1 MILMFALLIPD
12 IYFLFKTWDFYFFC
26 LSCFCLIYIFSI
38 IKTTKYIF
46 LLLPVF
52 ILIPLYLYYI
62 SIYRVPINEQILSI
76 VLETNFQEAFHF
88 IGYKVL
94 WYCGIVVLWF
104 LFCIYIVYLHYKKP
118 LIWQHRSRWWFLI
131 VGTIYF
137 IFSFNINAE
146 VANEI
151 DLTFGSQQDNFLVD
165 EKNFFVQEVKRT
177 YPLGLLISIYDL
189 MKEQKKINIAFEQNK
204 NFKFSA
210 RQNVRVEQK
219 QIYLLVIGETSR
231 RKSWQLNGYIKPTNP
246 KLSQQNNLVNFSDM
260 LSISSATRSSIPMI
274 LTRKPAEH
282 VYKFTFAEKSVIS
295 AFKEAGFKT
304 YWLSTQQRFGS
315 FDTSTSVYAKEA
327 DQIIFLN
334 KANYTDAGEK
344 DDVLIPVLDKIVQSN
359 EQKQFIVIH
368 TLGSH
373 YNYMHRYPEEFNVFT
388 PSLNSLAKYSLQDKK
403 YKAELT
409 NSYDNSLVFTDYV
422 LNEFIEIL
430 KRQKNTASFLLY
442 TSDHGEDLFDNGC
455 DKSGHGLETKY
466 NFEIASFAWYS
477 DQFLKNYVDK
487 VKILNENKDRKLN
500 QTAIFP
506 TLVDAANIAIPE
518 YGKDRSILQRF
529 QNYPRVVLGG
539 KNYDTAKYEGMCKE
553 IK

>member
-1 MILMFALLIPD
+1 MFAFLIPD
-12 IYFLFKTWDFYFFC
+12 LYFLFKDWNFYFFF
-26 LSCFCLIYIFSI
+26 LSVFFLIYILSI
-38 IKTTKYIF
+38 TKTTKYLFIT
-46 LLLPVF
+46 LPIL
-52 ILIPLYLYYI
+52 ILIPLYIYYI
-62 SIYRVPINEQILSI
+62 SIYHVSINEQVLSV
-76 VLETNFQEAFHF
+76 VLETDFQEAWHF
-88 IGYKVL
+88 IGYKIYLYIFIFIL
-94 WYCGIVVLWF
+94 W
-104 LFCIYIVYLHYKKP
+104 CIWCAYSVHRHYKKP
-118 LIWQHRSRWWFLI
+118 LVWRHRSRWWFLI
-131 VGTIYF
+131 AGSIYVV
-137 IFSFNINAE
+137 FSYTINAE
-146 VANEI
+146 VANQI
-151 DLTFGSQQDNFLVD
+151 DQTFESQQDNFLVD

-177 YPLGLLISIYDL
+177 YPLGFFISVYDL
-189 MKEQKKINIAFEQNK
+189 MKEQRKINSAFEQNK
-204 NFKFSA
+204 NFKFFA
-210 RQNVRVEQK
+210 QQHIKTKQK
-219 QIYLLVIGETSR
+219 QLYILVIGETSR
-231 RKSWQLNGYIKPTNP
+231 RKNWQLNGYARPTNP

-373 YNYMHRYPEEFNVFT
+373 YNYLHRYPEEFNVFT

-477 DQFLKNYVDK
+477 DQFFKNYVDK